1 MKNSLSMSSLVVG
14 VAVRH
19 ERFMIT
25 LSRRFRRSELK
36 AMTKALCSCS
46 GISRCEDAL
55 VSLTGGA
62 AEVLGFWLRLNS
74 PSRPLVRWPRSL
86 SE

>member
-14 VAVRH
+14 VAVRY

-25 LSRRFRRSELK
+25 LSRRFRRSEIK

-46 GISRCEDAL
+46 GISREDAL

-62 AEVLGFWLRLNS
+62 AEVLASSEQSQPASCQVATFSLRINGF
-74 PSRPLVRWPRSL
+74 
-86 SE
+86 